1 MKRIIT
7 IALMLGLVLNCF
19 AGGGKEDTDGEVSK
33 LAWYAATAH
42 PYFDDVEVGVNL
54 FMEKEGV
61 EVRILYGPD
70 WEQTS
75 QDEKLRALVADGYNA
90 IATYPNS
97 GGAANIF
104 GELVGFDI
112 NVVGFGAQSGNS
124 TDADIFCVAT
134 DVYQAAY
141 DATQAVIDAMG
152 GNGGVLNVLEV
163 ISDPNTQ
170 QRQKAVAACV
180 ADNPGIELVQEIADI
195 SNEDV
200 GKEKIEAALAANQG
214 KIQGIICTGNIA
226 SDAAASVLRNYYNLN
241 PSAEKIYAIGIDT
254 ADTVMNAIRD
264 DIMFATIAQNTIGH
278 GYASLKLLQLLSEGY
293 TKVPGTY
300 FVDSGTVVVTKDNI
314 DTYTDDID
322 VLLDQLVADLTVKYV
337 TK

>member
-1 MKRIIT
+1 MKKVLQI
-7 IALMLGLVLNCF
+7 LLVLGLAMSLF
-19 AGGGKEDTDGEVSK
+19 AGGSKESDEVK

-42 PYFDDVEVGVNL
+42 PYFDDVEVGVNK
-54 FMEKEGV
+54 FIAEEQDV

-75 QDEKLRALVADGYNA
+75 QDQNLRALVADGYTG
-90 IATYPNS
+90 ISTYPNS

-104 GELVGFDI
+104 SELVNAAGVNAI
-112 NVVGFGAQSGNS
+112 GFGAQSGNS
-124 TDADIFCVAT
+124 NSAEQFCVAT

-152 GNGGVLNVLEV
+152 GKGGILNVLEV

-180 ADNPGIELVQEIADI
+180 ADNPGVEMIQEIADI
-195 SNEDV
+195 NNIDI
-200 GKEKIEAALAANQG
+200 GKEKIEAALAASQG
-214 KIQGIICTGNIA
+214 EIQGIICTGNIT
-226 SDAAASVLRNYYNLN
+226 SDATASVLENYYKIN
-241 PSAEKIYAIGIDT
+241 PNAEKIYAIGIDV

-264 DIMFATIAQNTIGH
+264 DVMFATIAQNTTAH
-278 GYASLKLLQLLSEGY
+278 GYVPLKLLQLMGEGY

-300 FVDSGTVVVTKDNI
+300 FIDSGTVVVTKENI
-314 DTYTDDID
+314 DTYEADVA
-322 VLLDQLVADLTVKYV
+322 VLLDSIVADLTVKYV